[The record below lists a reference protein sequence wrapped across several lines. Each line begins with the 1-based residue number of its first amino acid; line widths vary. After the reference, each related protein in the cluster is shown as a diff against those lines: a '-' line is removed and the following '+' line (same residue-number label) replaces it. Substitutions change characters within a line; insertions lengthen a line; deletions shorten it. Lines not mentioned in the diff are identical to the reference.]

1 MRDTVLDARLM
12 SAASFVRQDAIFA
25 DIGTDHAF
33 LPVFLLEC
41 GRITHA
47 IAADINEG
55 PLESAK
61 KTVEAAGVA
70 DRVELIRTNGA
81 IGLDG
86 RGITDYAICG
96 MGGELIAD
104 IIASSEHLMS
114 DMVNLILI
122 PMSRQGH
129 LRAELLGRGFKILEE
144 RYSFADGKYYVCIL
158 ASFRGEPERID
169 PISAELGMIPNENG
183 GRVEYIGY
191 LESKLSA
198 FKKRHDG
205 LLMGGVDPK
214 CERELIIAINDRIKA
229 VKELLL

>member
-33 LPVFLLEC
+33 LPVFLLES

-55 PLESAK
+55 PLKRAEA
-61 KTVEAAGVA
+61 TVRAAGLF
-70 DRVELIRTNGA
+70 DKVELVRTNGTE
-81 IGLDG
+81 GLSD

-104 IIASSEHLMS
+104 IIAASEHLKS
-114 DMVNLILI
+114 PEVNLILI

-129 LRAELLGRGFKILEE
+129 LRCELVRRGFSILEE
-144 RYSFADGKYYVCIL
+144 RYSHSDGKYYVCIL
-158 ASFRGEPERID
+158 ASYIGEPQSPD
-169 PISAELGMIPNENG
+169 PISSELGMIPKGDG

-191 LESKLSA
+191 LEGKLAA
-198 FKKRHDG
+198 FTKRRDG
-205 LLMGGVDPK
+205 LLQGGVDPK
-214 CERELIIAINDRIKA
+214 RERELIAAIKDRISV
-229 VKELLL
+229 VKELL

>member
-1 MRDTVLDARLM
+1 MLDARLM

-41 GRITHA
+41 GRISRA

-61 KTVEAAGVA
+61 KTVAAAGLA
-70 DRVELIRTNGA
+70 DRVELVRTNGA
-81 IGLDG
+81 LGLDG

-104 IIASSEHLMS
+104 IVASSEHLKS
-114 DMVNLILI
+114 DKVNLILI

-129 LRAELLGRGFKILEE
+129 LRAELKRRGFKILEE

-158 ASFRGEPERID
+158 ASFRGEPERVD
-169 PISAELGMIPNENG
+169 PISVELGMIPKEDG

-191 LESKLSA
+191 LEGKLSA

-214 CERELIIAINDRIKA
+214 RERELILAINDRIKA

>member
-1 MRDTVLDARLM
+1 MLDARLM

-55 PLESAK
+55 PLKRAEE
-61 KTVEAAGVA
+61 TVRAAGLL
-70 DRVELIRTNGA
+70 DKVELIRTNGVS
-81 IGLDG
+81 GLYD

-104 IIASSEHLMS
+104 IIAASDHLKS
-114 DMVNLILI
+114 PEVNLILI

-129 LRAELLGRGFKILEE
+129 LRCELIKRGYSILEE
-144 RYSFADGKYYVCIL
+144 RYSQSDGKYYVCIL
-158 ASFRGEPERID
+158 ASYLGEPRRPD
-169 PISAELGMIPNENG
+169 PISAELGMIPKERG

-191 LESKLSA
+191 LEGKLAA
-198 FKKRHDG
+198 FTKRHDG
-205 LLMGGVDPK
+205 LLLGGVDPK
-214 CERELIIAINDRIKA
+214 REREQIAAIKDRICA
-229 VKELLL
+229 VKELL